1 MAMNEADRRRL
12 LLAPGI
18 GPCVVRRLEAAG
30 FESLVQLRA
39 LGVDFV
45 VDTIATALAEPA
57 WRNRRSALERVLR
70 ASA

>member
-1 MAMNEADRRRL
+1 
-12 LLAPGI
+12 
-18 GPCVVRRLEAAG
+18 VRRLEAAG